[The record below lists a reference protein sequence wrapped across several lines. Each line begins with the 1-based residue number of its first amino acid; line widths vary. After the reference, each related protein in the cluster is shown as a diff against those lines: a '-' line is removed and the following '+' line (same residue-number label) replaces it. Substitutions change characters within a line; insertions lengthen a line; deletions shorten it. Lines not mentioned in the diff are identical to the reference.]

1 MTVVNNCNL
10 PDDLHYLIEKH
21 IWVQREGD
29 GAALIGI
36 TDVAQKLAGK
46 IIVITTK
53 KVGRA
58 IAAGQSVGTIESSK
72 WVGPIPSPLT
82 GEIVAVNPGP
92 QEDPASLNRDPYSN
106 WIVRLQPTNWDE
118 ESAQLETGSK
128 GVEAYRRLLQAEGI
142 DCGN

>member
-21 IWVQREGD
+21 IWVQRQSD
-29 GAALIGI
+29 GAVLIGI

-46 IIVITTK
+46 IIVVTTK

-58 IAAGQSVGTIESSK
+58 IASGQSVGTIESSK

-82 GEIVAVNPGP
+82 GEIVAVNGAP
-92 QEDPASLNRDPYSN
+92 QEDPGSLNRDPYSN
-106 WIVRLQPTNWDE
+106 WIVRLRPADWDG
-118 ESAQLETGSK
+118 ESGQLATGIE